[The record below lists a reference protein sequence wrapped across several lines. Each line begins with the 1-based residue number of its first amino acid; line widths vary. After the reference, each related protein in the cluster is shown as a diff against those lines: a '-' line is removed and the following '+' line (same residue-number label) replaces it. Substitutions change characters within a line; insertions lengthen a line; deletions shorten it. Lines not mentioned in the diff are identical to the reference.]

1 MNTREAIRLNLDQA
15 DNIVRMY
22 LADMSDAEL
31 LVRPVPNCNHIAWQ
45 LGHLIN
51 AEHGMV
57 SAACPDSMPALPD
70 GFAPRYTPETASVDD
85 PKAFHSKPE
94 LLDLYTKVRAATLA
108 ALEKVSDAEFDRPAP
123 EQFRGYIRSIGDL
136 FSLQGTHWTMH
147 AGQWAVIRRKLGRKP
162 LF

>member
-1 MNTREAIRLNLDQA
+1 MNIREAIRLNLDQA

-22 LADMSDAEL
+22 LADMTDAEL
-31 LVRPVPNCNHIAWQ
+31 LVRPVPKCNHIAWQ
-45 LGHLIN
+45 MGHLVN
-51 AEHGMV
+51 AEHEMV
-57 SAACPDSMPALPD
+57 SAACPGGMPTLPD
-70 GFAPRYTPETASVDD
+70 GFAARYTPETAAVDD
-85 PKAFHSKPE
+85 PKAFHSKQE
-94 LLDLYTKVRAATLA
+94 LLDLYTKVRAATLT

-123 EQFRGYIRSIGDL
+123 EKFRSFIRSIGDL